1 LAVEIDVA
9 LRAAAAI
16 AGAAALGQVISRRFP
31 IPLPLLL
38 LAAGLL
44 LGRDGLNV
52 VRTHELEEF
61 VQFIVVIAVALIVF
75 EGGTALRLTSLR
87 TLAPVVRNVVL
98 LGLLVTPTVG
108 AVAAWLFLDFD
119 WRMAFLFGALVS
131 VTGPSVITP
140 LLRSFRVDDRLRDI
154 LASEGVIIDPLGAL
168 LTLFLLQIALA
179 GTFDPAGPT
188 WWVIERLLIG
198 LAIGAAG
205 AFLVW
210 ALSRLVKRLSGRE
223 MALIVIGAAVA
234 AFAVAESFAHESGL
248 VAMVLMAIAIGNIR
262 LPQRERVDD
271 LQESVTVWLIASVY
285 VLLAAGISIDALIGL
300 WPEGLIV
307 VAVLVFI
314 GRPLLIMLASIR
326 SGLNWREQAFLSA
339 VAPRGVVAASLAGVV
354 AVEATSLIGGDASRL
369 VAMVFVVILLTI
381 GIQSVYAGIL
391 ARVLGVQPM
400 TTVVAGAGEV
410 GRRIATLL
418 AGSGKPVLV
427 VETDQ
432 EAVMRAREEGL
443 EVFIG
448 DISDSAVLEKVRL
461 HEAKALILATPDDA
475 RNLLAAQLARSKFN
489 CETVFVRVNDAENLE
504 AFQKLGVV
512 PVSQSEAV
520 ASELARM
527 VAGPIFQDV
536 LAQVAEDVSV
546 ARVVV
551 TAASAQCEIQAI
563 PELRGTLVVLVTRG
577 RDSVIPNGR
586 TELRLGD
593 IVTVFGS
600 LQCLAAARGGLSV
613 VPEPEPIIS

>member
-1 LAVEIDVA
+1 M
-9 LRAAAAI
+9 
-16 AGAAALGQVISRRFP
+16 
-31 IPLPLLL
+31 
-38 LAAGLL
+38 

-61 VQFIVVIAVALIVF
+61 VRVIVVIAVALIVF
-75 EGGTALRLTSLR
+75 EGGTALRLASLR
-87 TLAPVVRNVVL
+87 TLVPVVRNVIL
-98 LGLLVTPTVG
+98 LGLLVTPAVG

-119 WRMAFLFGALVS
+119 WRMAFLFGALVT
-131 VTGPSVITP
+131 VTGPSVLTP

-168 LTLFLLQIALA
+168 LTLFLLQVVLA
-179 GTFDPAGPT
+179 ETLNAAGPT

-198 LAIGAAG
+198 GGIGAAG
-205 AFLVW
+205 ALLVW
-210 ALSRLVKRLSGRE
+210 GLSRLVKRLSGRE
-223 MALIVIGAAVA
+223 MALAVIGAAVA
-234 AFAVAESFAHESGL
+234 TFALAESLAHDSGL
-248 VAMVLMAIAIGNIR
+248 VAMVVMAIAIGNIH
-262 LPQRERVDD
+262 LPQRQRVDD

-285 VLLAAGISIDALIGL
+285 VLLAAGISIDDLTGL

-307 VAVLVFI
+307 VASLALV
-314 GRPLLIMLASIR
+314 GRPLLIVLASIG

-354 AVEATSLIGGDASRL
+354 AVEASSLAGSDASRL

-381 GIQSVYAGIL
+381 GIQSAYAGTL
-391 ARVLGVQPM
+391 ARFLKVQPM
-400 TTVVAGAGEV
+400 ITVVAGAGEV
-410 GRRIATLL
+410 GRRVAMLI
-418 AGSGKPVLV
+418 AGSGEPVLV
-427 VETDQ
+427 VETDD
-432 EAVMRAREEGL
+432 EAVVRAREEGL
-443 EVFIG
+443 EVLVG
-448 DISDSAVLEKVRL
+448 DISDTAVLEQIRL
-461 HEAKALILATPDDA
+461 DEAKALLLATPDDA

-489 CETVFVRVNDAENLE
+489 CESVFVRVNDVDNLE

-527 VAGPIFQDV
+527 VAGPMFQDV
-536 LAQVAEDVSV
+536 LAQVAEDVTV

-551 TAASAQCEIQAI
+551 TSASAQREIQSI
-563 PELRGTLVVLVTRG
+563 RELRGTLVVLVTRG

-593 IVTVFGS
+593 IVTIFGS
-600 LQCLAAARGGLSV
+600 LPDLTAARSGLSV
-613 VPEPEPIIS
+613 VPEPAPIIS

>member
-1 LAVEIDVA
+1 MEIDVA
-9 LRAAAAI
+9 LRAVAAI
-16 AGAAALGQVISRRFP
+16 AAAAALGQIVSRRFP
-31 IPLPLLL
+31 IPLPIFL

-52 VRTHELEEF
+52 VQTHELEEF
-61 VQFIVVIAVALIVF
+61 VRVVVVIAVALIVF
-75 EGGTALRLTSLR
+75 EGGTALRLASLR

-98 LGLLVTPTVG
+98 LGLLVTPAVG

-119 WRMAFLFGALVS
+119 WRMAFLFGALVT

-140 LLRSFRVDDRLRDI
+140 LLRSFRVDDRLRNI

-168 LTLFLLQIALA
+168 LTLFLLEIVLA
-179 GTFDPAGPT
+179 GTLDPAGPT
-188 WWVIERLLIG
+188 WWVAERLLIG
-198 LAIGAAG
+198 GGVGAAG
-205 AFLVW
+205 ALLIW
-210 ALSRLVKRLSGRE
+210 GTSRLVKRLSGRE
-223 MALIVIGAAVA
+223 MALLVIGAAVA
-234 AFAVAESFAHESGL
+234 AFALAESIAHESGL
-248 VAMVLMAIAIGNIR
+248 VAMVVMAIAIGNIR
-262 LPQRERVDD
+262 LPQRQRVDD

-285 VLLAAGISIDALIGL
+285 VLLAASIRIEDLAGL

-307 VAVLVFI
+307 VAILALV
-314 GRPLLIMLASIR
+314 GRPLLIALSSIR
-326 SGLNWREQAFLSA
+326 SGLNWREQVFLSA

-354 AVEATSLIGGDASRL
+354 AVEASSIAGSDASRL

-381 GIQSVYAGIL
+381 GIQSAYAGTL
-391 ARVLGVQPM
+391 ARFLKVQPM

-410 GRRIATLL
+410 GRRVATLL
-418 AGSGKPVLV
+418 AGSGEPVLV
-427 VETDQ
+427 VETDDD
-432 EAVMRAREEGL
+432 AVVRAREEGL
-443 EVFIG
+443 EVLVG
-448 DISDSAVLEKVRL
+448 DISDAAVLEQVRL
-461 HEAKALILATPDDA
+461 DEAKALLLATPDDA

-489 CETVFVRVNDAENLE
+489 FESVYVRVNDVANLE

-527 VAGPIFQDV
+527 VAGPMFQDV
-536 LAQVAEDVSV
+536 LAQVAEDVTV

-551 TAASAQCEIQAI
+551 TSAAAQREIQGI

-577 RDSVIPNGR
+577 GDSVIPNGR

-593 IVTVFGS
+593 IVTIFGS
-600 LQCLAAARGGLSV
+600 LQDLAAARAGLSV
-613 VPEPEPIIS
+613 IPAPAPIIS

>member
-1 LAVEIDVA
+1 MEIDVA

-16 AGAAALGQVISRRFP
+16 AGAAALGQIISRRFP
-31 IPLPLLL
+31 IPLPLFLL
-38 LAAGLL
+38 GAGLL

-52 VRTHELEEF
+52 VRTHELEDLIRI
-61 VQFIVVIAVALIVF
+61 VVVIAVALIVF
-75 EGGTALRLTSLR
+75 EGGTALRLASLR
-87 TLAPVVRNVVL
+87 TLAPVVRNVIV
-98 LGLLVTPTVG
+98 LGLLITPAVG
-108 AVAAWLFLDFD
+108 AFAAWLFLDFD
-119 WRMAFLFGALVS
+119 WRMSFLFGALVT
-131 VTGPSVITP
+131 VTGPSVLTP
-140 LLRSFRVDDRLRDI
+140 LLRSIRVDDRLRDI
-154 LASEGVIIDPLGAL
+154 LASEGVIIDPFGAL
-168 LTLFLLQIALA
+168 LTLFLLEIVLA
-179 GTFDPAGPT
+179 QTLSVAGPT

-198 LAIGAAG
+198 LAVGAAG

-210 ALSRLVKRLSGRE
+210 LLSRFVKRLSGRE
-223 MALIVIGAAVA
+223 MALFVIGAAVA
-234 AFAVAESFAHESGL
+234 AFAVAESLAHESGL

-285 VLLAAGISIDALIGL
+285 VLLAAGISIDDLTGL

-307 VAVLVFI
+307 VAILALI
-314 GRPLLIMLASIR
+314 GRPLLIVLASIR

-354 AVEATSLIGGDASRL
+354 AVEASSIAGGDAQRL

-381 GIQSVYAGIL
+381 GIQSAYAGAL
-391 ARVLGVQPM
+391 ARLLRVQPM

-410 GRRIATLL
+410 GRRVATLL
-418 AGSGKPVLV
+418 AGSGEPVLV
-427 VETDQ
+427 VETDE

-443 EVFIG
+443 EVLIG
-448 DISDSAVLEKVRL
+448 DISDTAVLEQIRL
-461 HEAKALILATPDDA
+461 DEAKALLLATPDDA

-489 CETVFVRVNDAENLE
+489 CESVFVRVNDVANIE

-520 ASELARM
+520 ASELARL
-527 VAGPIFQDV
+527 VAGPMFQDI
-536 LAQVAEDVSV
+536 LAQVAEDVTV

-551 TAASAQCEIQAI
+551 TSASAQRAIQAI

-577 RDSVIPNGR
+577 SDSVIPNGR

-593 IVTVFGS
+593 IVTIFGS
-600 LQCLAAARGGLSV
+600 LQDLAVARGGLSV
-613 VPEPEPIIS
+613 VPDPEPIIS

>member
-1 LAVEIDVA
+1 MEIDVA

-16 AGAAALGQVISRRFP
+16 AGAAALGQIISRRFP
-31 IPLPLLL
+31 IPLPLFL

-44 LGRDGLNV
+44 LGRDGLKV
-52 VRTHELEEF
+52 VQTHELEEF
-61 VQFIVVIAVALIVF
+61 VRVIVVIAVALIVF
-75 EGGTALRLTSLR
+75 EGGTALRLASLR

-98 LGLLVTPTVG
+98 LGLLVTPAVG

-119 WRMAFLFGALVS
+119 WRMAFLFGALVT
-131 VTGPSVITP
+131 VTGPSVLTP

-168 LTLFLLQIALA
+168 LTLFLLEIVLA
-179 GTFDPAGPT
+179 ETLSVAGPT

-198 LAIGAAG
+198 GGAGAAG
-205 AFLVW
+205 ALLVW
-210 ALSRLVKRLSGRE
+210 GLSRFVKRLSGRE
-223 MALIVIGAAVA
+223 MALFVIGAAVA
-234 AFAVAESFAHESGL
+234 TFALAESLAHESGL
-248 VAMVLMAIAIGNIR
+248 VAMVVMAIAIGNIH

-285 VLLAAGISIDALIGL
+285 VLLAAGISIDDLTGL

-307 VAVLVFI
+307 VAILALV
-314 GRPLLIMLASIR
+314 GRPLLIALASIG

-354 AVEATSLIGGDASRL
+354 AVEASALAGSDASRL

-381 GIQSVYAGIL
+381 GIQSAYAGTL
-391 ARVLGVQPM
+391 ARLLRVQPM
-400 TTVVAGAGEV
+400 TTIVAGAGEV
-410 GRRIATLL
+410 GRRVAMLI
-418 AGSGKPVLV
+418 AGSGEPVLV
-427 VETDQ
+427 VETDDG
-432 EAVMRAREEGL
+432 AVVRAREEGL
-443 EVFIG
+443 EVLVG
-448 DISDSAVLEKVRL
+448 DISDTAVLEKIRL
-461 HEAKALILATPDDA
+461 HEAKALLLATPDDA

-489 CETVFVRVNDAENLE
+489 CESVFVRVNDIANIE

-527 VAGPIFQDV
+527 VAGPMFQDV
-536 LAQVAEDVSV
+536 LAQVAEDVTV

-551 TAASAQCEIQAI
+551 TSASAQREIQAI

-593 IVTVFGS
+593 IVTIFGS
-600 LQCLAAARGGLSV
+600 LPDLAAARGGLSV
-613 VPEPEPIIS
+613 IPEPAPILS

>member
-1 LAVEIDVA
+1 MEIDLA

-16 AGAAALGQVISRRFP
+16 AGAAALGQIISRRFP
-31 IPLPLLL
+31 IPLPLFL

-61 VQFIVVIAVALIVF
+61 VRVIVVIAVALIVF
-75 EGGTALRLTSLR
+75 EGGTALRLASLR
-87 TLAPVVRNVVL
+87 TLAPVVRNVIL
-98 LGLLVTPTVG
+98 LGLLVTPAVG

-119 WRMAFLFGALVS
+119 WRMAFLFGALVT
-131 VTGPSVITP
+131 VTGPSVLTP

-168 LTLFLLQIALA
+168 LTLFLLQVVLA
-179 GTFDPAGPT
+179 ETLSVGGPT

-198 LAIGAAG
+198 GGLGAAG
-205 AFLVW
+205 ALLVW
-210 ALSRLVKRLSGRE
+210 GLSRLVKRLSGRE
-223 MALIVIGAAVA
+223 MALAVIGAAVA
-234 AFAVAESFAHESGL
+234 TFALAESLAHDSGL
-248 VAMVLMAIAIGNIR
+248 VAMVVMAIAIGNIH
-262 LPQRERVDD
+262 LPQRQRVDD

-285 VLLAAGISIDALIGL
+285 VLLAAGISIDDLTGL
-300 WPEGLIV
+300 WPEGLVV
-307 VAVLVFI
+307 VAILALV
-314 GRPLLIMLASIR
+314 GRPLLIVLASIG

-354 AVEATSLIGGDASRL
+354 AVEASSLAGSDASRL

-381 GIQSVYAGIL
+381 GIQSAYAGTL
-391 ARVLGVQPM
+391 ARLLKVQPM
-400 TTVVAGAGEV
+400 ITVVAGAGEV
-410 GRRIATLL
+410 GRRVATLI
-418 AGSGKPVLV
+418 AGSGEPVLV
-427 VETDQ
+427 VETDD
-432 EAVMRAREEGL
+432 EAVVRAREEGL
-443 EVFIG
+443 EVLVG
-448 DISDSAVLEKVRL
+448 DISDTAVLEQIGL
-461 HEAKALILATPDDA
+461 DEAKALLLATPDDA
-475 RNLLAAQLARSKFN
+475 RNLLAAQLARSKYN
-489 CETVFVRVNDAENLE
+489 CESVFVRVNDVANLE

-527 VAGPIFQDV
+527 VAGPMFQDV
-536 LAQVAEDVSV
+536 LAQVAEDVTV

-551 TAASAQCEIQAI
+551 TSASAQREIQSI
-563 PELRGTLVVLVTRG
+563 RELRGTLVVLVTRG

-593 IVTVFGS
+593 IVTIFGS
-600 LQCLAAARGGLSV
+600 LPDLTAARGGLSV
-613 VPEPEPIIS
+613 VPEPAPIIS

>member
-1 LAVEIDVA
+1 MEIDVA

-16 AGAAALGQVISRRFP
+16 AAAAALGQIVSRRFP
-31 IPLPLLL
+31 IPLPIFL

-52 VRTHELEEF
+52 VQTHELEEF
-61 VQFIVVIAVALIVF
+61 VRVVVVIAVALIVF
-75 EGGTALRLTSLR
+75 EGGTALRLASLR

-98 LGLLVTPTVG
+98 LGLLVTPAVG

-119 WRMAFLFGALVS
+119 WRMAFLFGALVT

-140 LLRSFRVDDRLRDI
+140 LLRSFRVDDRLRNI

-168 LTLFLLQIALA
+168 LTLFLLEIVLA
-179 GTFDPAGPT
+179 GTLDPAGPT
-188 WWVIERLLIG
+188 WWVAERLLIG
-198 LAIGAAG
+198 GGVGAAG
-205 AFLVW
+205 ALLIW
-210 ALSRLVKRLSGRE
+210 GTSRLVKRLSGRE
-223 MALIVIGAAVA
+223 MALLVIGAAVA
-234 AFAVAESFAHESGL
+234 AFALAESIAHESGL
-248 VAMVLMAIAIGNIR
+248 VAMVVMAIAIGNIR
-262 LPQRERVDD
+262 LPQRQRVDD

-285 VLLAAGISIDALIGL
+285 VLLAASIRIEDLAGL

-307 VAVLVFI
+307 VAILALV
-314 GRPLLIMLASIR
+314 GRPLLIALSSIR
-326 SGLNWREQAFLSA
+326 SGLNWREQVFLSA

-354 AVEATSLIGGDASRL
+354 AVEASSIAGSDASRL

-381 GIQSVYAGIL
+381 GIQSAYAGTL
-391 ARVLGVQPM
+391 ARLLKVQPM

-410 GRRIATLL
+410 GRRVATLL
-418 AGSGKPVLV
+418 AGSGEPVLV
-427 VETDQ
+427 VETDDA
-432 EAVMRAREEGL
+432 AVVRAREEGL
-443 EVFIG
+443 EVLVG
-448 DISDSAVLEKVRL
+448 DISDAAVLEQVRL
-461 HEAKALILATPDDA
+461 DEAKALLLATPDDA

-489 CETVFVRVNDAENLE
+489 FESVYVRVNDVANLE

-527 VAGPIFQDV
+527 VAGPMFQDV
-536 LAQVAEDVSV
+536 LAQVAEDVTV

-551 TAASAQCEIQAI
+551 TSAAAQREIQGI

-577 RDSVIPNGR
+577 GDSVIPNGR

-593 IVTVFGS
+593 IVTIFGS
-600 LQCLAAARGGLSV
+600 LQDLAAARAGLSV
-613 VPEPEPIIS
+613 IPAPAPIIS